1 MFDTI
6 KGEFTKTPEQLD
18 SKKLEQAKGLA
29 EIFTQL
35 RKFLYLFF
43 SIMAGISFF
52 GIAILLGV
60 NFIIQIIIIILL
72 IPYSL
77 FKIRDYIRGTI

>member
-1 MFDTI
+1 MFDTL

-18 SKKLEQAKGLA
+18 AKKLEQAKGLA
-29 EIFTQL
+29 AKLTDL

-43 SIMAGISFF
+43 SIAAGISFF
-52 GIAILLGV
+52 GIATLMDA
-60 NFIIQIIIIILL
+60 NFIIQVIIIILL

-77 FKIRDYIRGTI
+77 FKFRDYIRGTI